1 MGDHRRAMAL
11 STTQIYVSNLPAGTT
26 DDRLNAAFEQFGAI
40 EDCFAPQRK
49 RFGFVTFAAEA
60 DATKALTAMNG
71 KSLDAAAAADAS
83 EEVIAVVAA
92 TPKPAEKEGEKKQ
105 PAAKKQPKKKKEPKA
120 QQKKKEP
127 KEQVQQ
133 GAPAEKSNR
142 RKRANK
148 KAPAAKRAVATF
160 QDRMNSYDS
169 DLGAKCLLLGYAHWE
184 VANAD
189 TNYDK
194 DEAGK
199 PGSGF
204 PGPEWLQAALTQRG
218 LQNSLFKKSDTVT
231 YSADGDSW
239 TVTVAPEK
247 GDNFILACK
256 AKEAPAE
263 AGLGQA
269 ANSLRG
275 DLMNEAKFAIS
286 YDEEEAAINRA
297 KFWLLEKCQGARAPA
312 AAEEAAPA
320 PAAAPAEE
328 EEGVRGSST
337 HVDLS
342 NLKDSG
348 TGELTAEEFAALRAK
363 TKSAAEVA
371 KNMTPEQQA
380 AYGCKT
386 GVAASAVR
394 EDSDDSDDEGAD
406 FGDMGGEGAG
416 ALLGDY

>member
-1 MGDHRRAMAL
+1 MAL

-26 DDRLNAAFEQFGAI
+26 DERLNAAFEQFGAI
-40 EDCFAPQRK
+40 EDCFVPQRK

-105 PAAKKQPKKKKEPKA
+105 PAKKQPKKKKEPKA

-127 KEQVQQ
+127 KEPAQQ
-133 GAPAEKSNR
+133 GAPAEKSTR

-148 KAPAAKRAVATF
+148 KAPAAKRAVPTF
-160 QDRMNSYDS
+160 QDRMKSYDS

-184 VANAD
+184 VAHAD
-189 TNYDK
+189 ANYDK

-204 PGPEWLQAALTQRG
+204 PGLEWLQAALTQRG

-269 ANSLRG
+269 ANSLRT

-297 KFWLLEKCQGARAPA
+297 KLWLLEKCQGARAPA
-312 AAEEAAPA
+312 AAKAAAVPAEEA
-320 PAAAPAEE
+320 AAAPAEE
-328 EEGVRGSST
+328 DGGARGSST
-337 HVDLS
+337 HVDLK

-348 TGELTAEEFAALRAK
+348 SGDLTPEEFAALRAK
-363 TKSAAEVA
+363 TKTAAEVA

-406 FGDMGGEGAG
+406 FVMGAEGQG
-416 ALLGDY
+416 ALLADY